1 MAKVVAYKDKNTGE
15 VESLMSM
22 LKRFKKQV
30 LNDNIL
36 GECRKREY
44 YVPKS
49 LKRKL
54 KSLEALKREKSRLRK
69 NRKHK

>member
-36 GECRKREY
+36 GECRKRKY